1 MKTGNPLFPFLYDK
15 MWSVAAD
22 DPGECRAGGRALQ
35 TPAHVWNTPYDLT
48 FRTNKTYEG
57 QNGSFGFQY
66 LVLAPLALAALL
78 VARRRGVGSA
88 AVVSLGAAAIV
99 MGTQPNARYVYASL
113 PLLSVPF
120 AALLAWASGTR
131 MAVRHSGAAGF
142 SPVACIAMNLALH
155 AIGKLF
161 LIIAISPL
169 RLPFSRA
176 ERTVRYRTA
185 AVPVRDVIDYFN
197 RKHTDRAVMM
207 ASESGIAGLQG
218 DVYEN
223 HWHQIVNYW
232 KIRDMKTV
240 PDMVRLMQSWNVEYF
255 ISPKPGMD
263 DDIKPAIFKEMLE
276 RCTEAEFE
284 QGDEYLARLQPT
296 CKPRSRSRTAG
307 RRATTG
313 FYDDFDPALL
323 FRCDWTQDREFAEP
337 DRHTISF
344 TDAPGAEVEID
355 FTGKALTYVY
365 TKAVNRGI
373 VSVTVDGVEQG
384 EMDLYSQQTQWQS
397 QTRFCCFGPGRHVA
411 IVKVT
416 GRKNPKS
423 QGAFI
428 DLDSFTVE

>member
-1 MKTGNPLFPFLYDK
+1 
-15 MWSVAAD
+15 
-22 DPGECRAGGRALQ
+22 
-35 TPAHVWNTPYDLT
+35 
-48 FRTNKTYEG
+48 
-57 QNGSFGFQY
+57 
-66 LVLAPLALAALL
+66 
-78 VARRRGVGSA
+78 
-88 AVVSLGAAAIV
+88 
-99 MGTQPNARYVYASL
+99 MGTQPNARYVYSSL

-120 AALLAWASGTR
+120 AALLAWAAGTR
-131 MAVRHSGAAGF
+131 WLYRALLIFV
-142 SPVACIAMNLALH
+142 VACIAMNLRFMPSASYYH
-155 AIGKLF
+155 RDFA
-161 LIIAISPL
+161 L
-169 RLPFSRA
+169 RLPFSQA
-176 ERTVRYRTA
+176 ERVRYRTA

-207 ASESGIAGLQG
+207 ASESAIAGLQG

-255 ISPKPGMD
+255 ISPKPGMG

-284 QGDEYLARLQPT
+284 QGEEYLARLQPT
-296 CKPRSRSRTAG
+296 CKPRAERPAVVVQP
-307 RRATTG
+307 G

-323 FRCDWTQDREFAEP
+323 FRGDWTHDREFAEP
-337 DRHTISF
+337 ERHTISF

-384 EMDLYSQQTQWQS
+384 EMDLYSEQTQWQS
-397 QTRFCCFGPGRHVA
+397 QTRFCCFGSRGRHVA
-411 IVKVT
+411 IVEGNRPRESKIEEALSSST
-416 GRKNPKS
+416 WI
-423 QGAFI
+423 F
-428 DLDSFTVE
+428 LFTVE